1 MDVDPRYEEIFS
13 GLEEDIR
20 LLTPKFSEYS
30 RGYLINHKERYLNDL
45 NFIEKHY
52 EKGPILEVGGH
63 PFHFTYFLNKLS
75 YDIVSVDIDPTRA
88 EVIVDKNG
96 LNVVRCD
103 IETEPLPFDD
113 GTFQMVLFN
122 EIFEHLRIN
131 PIATL
136 EEVNRVISPGGIMM
150 LTTPNLYALHTVVNY
165 LIGRGIRK
173 PYNQF
178 NSLRTLGHMG
188 HVREYSVKEIKVF
201 LENTG
206 YEVLYVKYRA
216 YKYRIK
222 GIWGKI
228 ANLAYIFMPPCLYPY
243 FIIISKKR
251 A

>member
-1 MDVDPRYEEIFS
+1 MRADPRYEKIFDD
-13 GLEEDIR
+13 LEEDIR
-20 LLTPKFSEYS
+20 LLTPRFSEYS
-30 RGYLINHKERYLNDL
+30 RGYLTNHRERYLNDL
-45 NFIEKHY
+45 RFIEKHH
-52 EKGPILEVGGH
+52 EAGPILEVGGH
-63 PFHFTYFLNKLS
+63 PFHFTFFLKKLG
-75 YDIVSVDIDPTRA
+75 YDVVSVDIDPTRA
-88 EVIVDKNG
+88 KEIVEKNG

-103 IETEPLPFDD
+103 IETEKLPFDD
-113 GTFQMVLFN
+113 GAFRMVLFN
-122 EIFEHLRIN
+122 EIFEHLRID

-173 PYNQF
+173 PYVQF

-188 HVREYSVKEIKVF
+188 HVREYSVKEVKVF

-206 YEVLYVKYRA
+206 YQPLYVKYKA
-216 YKYRIK
+216 YKYYIK

-228 ANLAYIFMPPCLYPY
+228 ANLSYIFTPPCLYPY
-243 FIIISKKR
+243 FIIISEKR